1 MKHIKTL
8 AALLPL
14 AFAATLHAAPA
25 AETASGEGKIF
36 DAPNYVVVRKNLN
49 AGGEM
54 KRHNHPGHSV
64 LLTMTK
70 GHADF
75 VLNDGEK
82 HELKQGDVM
91 RFSGSDFISG
101 KAREDSGFVVTLVRE
116 DDAPNG
122 HDHGHEH
129 EHAHSH

>member
-1 MKHIKTL
+1 MP
-8 AALLPL
+8 LPPPSTPRPPPKPPRSK
-14 AFAATLHAAPA
+14 ARF
-25 AETASGEGKIF
+25 F

-54 KRHNHPGHSV
+54 KRHNHLGHSV

-70 GHADF
+70 GRADF